1 VARGHLH
8 RVPAAGRPRLQAG
21 RLSPKQRLGVRLYEQ
36 QDYAGARAAHQIAID
51 AGDEA
56 LASRALMNM
65 SVLLREHR
73 DVVPDQVI
81 PVDHPTELNAD

>member
-1 VARGHLH
+1 
-8 RVPAAGRPRLQAG
+8 
-21 RLSPKQRLGVRLYEQ
+21 
-36 QDYAGARAAHQIAID
+36 
-51 AGDEA
+51 
-56 LASRALMNM
+56 MNM